1 MAEKILHFQNWS
13 KVMNYLFC
21 VLYEWTNIQGITD
34 GALLDSENNQLV
46 IAEVVFSPYTYV
58 YMHIN

>member
-1 MAEKILHFQNWS
+1 
-13 KVMNYLFC
+13 MNYLFC